1 VEYHKVPFWD
11 HCCFCCIYTDDVDN
25 ILCDLIKLYKFADDM
40 KLYYIFY
47 PKESETDAH
56 KPLQQCIDTL
66 YGWCR
71 ENSLPLNLKK
81 CCIVHFGSN
90 NPRNTYHFEHQEIAK
105 HSLERDL
112 GVIFD
117 ERLTFQTHIDS
128 VVNRARRLIS
138 LMFRSFRARSDNVII
153 PIYKTMIRPQLEY
166 ASTVWNPYLLKHVK
180 QIESVQRYVTKRL
193 TNYSL
198 LSYEERLLELKL
210 PSLKIRRDYFD
221 LLEMYKI
228 IKKLSYAGHNI
239 DISFLNRLSRGHA
252 FRIRPNNY
260 RLNTRKSALFVRAV
274 NAWNELPTQVASEPD
289 LKRFKFLLRQHLFA
303 CNL

>member
-1 VEYHKVPFWD
+1 
-11 HCCFCCIYTDDVDN
+11 
-25 ILCDLIKLYKFADDM
+25 M
-40 KLYYIFY
+40 KLYYIFD
-47 PKESETDAH
+47 PKKIATNAH
-56 KPLQQCIDTL
+56 KPLQQCVDSL